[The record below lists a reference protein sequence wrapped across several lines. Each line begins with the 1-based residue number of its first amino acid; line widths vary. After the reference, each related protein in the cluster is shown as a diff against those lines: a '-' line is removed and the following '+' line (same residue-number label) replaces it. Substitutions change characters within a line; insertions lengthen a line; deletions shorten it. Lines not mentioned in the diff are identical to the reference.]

1 MSFAL
6 SLLLASAPFS
16 AQDLPAPEPS
26 CNALRPA
33 LPVGFEGWS
42 TRVALEAGAAT
53 RHAPV
58 LAVGRAAELRL
69 VPLDRLAPA
78 APPTRDLGTGTNA
91 GVALFQVT
99 RPGTYR
105 IALGGPAWI
114 EVVRGGRPLP
124 ATAQGHGPACSGIRK
139 IVDYRLA
146 PGRYVLQLT
155 GAATNTLPVLIAPA
169 PEGAA

>member
-26 CNALRPA
+26 CTAARPA
-33 LPVGFEGWS
+33 LPIGFENWS

-58 LAVGRAAELRL
+58 IAVGRAAELRL

-78 APPTRDLGTGTNA
+78 APPTRDLGAGTNA

-105 IALGGPAWI
+105 IALGAPAWI
-114 EVVRGGRPLP
+114 EVVRGGRALP
-124 ATAQGHGPACSGIRK
+124 SAAHSHGPACSGIRK

-155 GAATNTLPVLIAPA
+155 GAAANTLPVLIAPA
-169 PEGAA
+169 AQGAA

>member
-6 SLLLASAPFS
+6 SLLLASALFS
-16 AQDLPAPEPS
+16 AQDVSAPEQS
-26 CNALRPA
+26 CAAMRPA
-33 LPVGFEGWS
+33 LPIGFESWS
-42 TRVALEAGAAT
+42 TRVALDAGAAT

-58 LAVGRAAELRL
+58 IAVGRAAELRL

-78 APPTRDLGTGTNA
+78 APPTRDLGAGTNA
-91 GVALFQVT
+91 GMALFQVT

-105 IALGGPAWI
+105 IALGAPAWI
-114 EVVRGGRPLP
+114 EVVRSGRALP
-124 ATAQGHGPACSGIRK
+124 SAAHSHGPACSGIRK

-155 GAATNTLPVLIAPA
+155 GAAANTLPVLIAPA
-169 PEGAA
+169 PRGAA

>member
-26 CNALRPA
+26 CTAVRPA
-33 LPVGFEGWS
+33 MPIGLESWS

-53 RHAPV
+53 RSAPV
-58 LAVGRAAELRL
+58 IEVGRAAELRL

-78 APPTRDLGTGTNA
+78 APPTRELGTGTNA
-91 GVALFQVT
+91 GMALFQIL

-105 IALGGPAWI
+105 IALGAPAWI
-114 EVVRGGRPLP
+114 EVVRGGRALP
-124 ATAQGHGPACSGIRK
+124 SAAHSHGPACTGIRK

-155 GAATNTLPVLIAPA
+155 GAAANTLPVLIAPA
-169 PEGAA
+169 QRGAA